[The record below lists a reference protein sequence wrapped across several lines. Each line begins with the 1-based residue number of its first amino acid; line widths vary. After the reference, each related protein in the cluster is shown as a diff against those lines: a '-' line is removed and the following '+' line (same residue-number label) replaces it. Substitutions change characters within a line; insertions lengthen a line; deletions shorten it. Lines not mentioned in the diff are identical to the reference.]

1 VRHIST
7 DACSGKRLA
16 RPPMD
21 LIKRLPEEAYPNHA
35 YPVSHK
41 LKECSMM
48 RSFMTSGSL
57 AWVRSSTKG

>member
-1 VRHIST
+1 
-7 DACSGKRLA
+7 
-16 RPPMD
+16 MD